1 MWSLSTKLSLKSSL
15 AYILVKFI
23 YVISIVIYLYHGKR
37 QCSNTKTKNK
47 WSTLP
52 PHHNTAQHHIDN
64 ESTTVASCS
73 DTPHSKRPHS
83 DKAPIPILTNWI
95 YSLHWAD
102 MNCPHSKRSSSLGVK
117 CAIRWA
123 RQLLTLLVFICGLPE
138 FLIFQLVWNSSSSS
152 SPHAAFLS
160 SKVYSCIRCVHVQF
174 DQDIQTATQQCSHN
188 QLSHP
193 KIC

>member
-1 MWSLSTKLSLKSSL
+1 M
-15 AYILVKFI
+15 
-23 YVISIVIYLYHGKR
+23 YLINFVVYLNHGKR
-37 QCSNTKTKNK
+37 QCSNTKTKNNR
-47 WSTLP
+47 STIP
-52 PHHNTAQHHIDN
+52 SHHNIAQHHIDN

-73 DTPHSKRPHS
+73 DSSQHTPALTQRSNPHFYR
-83 DKAPIPILTNWI
+83 NWI
-95 YSLHWAD
+95 YSLQWAD
-102 MNCPHSKRSSSLGVK
+102 INCPHSKRSSSIYSFGVK

-123 RQLLTLLVFICGLPE
+123 RQLLILLVFICGLPE
-138 FLIFQLVWNSSSSS
+138 FPIFQLVWNSSSSS

-174 DQDIQTATQQCSHN
+174 DQDIQTASQQCSHN